1 MRPSA
6 PNDPPQDAPRDRNS
20 SDASTARALRAS
32 AIALS
37 SANASERVAAA
48 ESLLELDIG
57 PEARGAEWALAL
69 CAAGV
74 VVPLLRS
81 VQLVRRDASTAAP
94 AEDESEDVVAAGDAA
109 LLALSELGGVANGL
123 LENEGYQLE
132 LDEESGQALFV
143 DSRSGMASATV
154 PRLRAQEDA
163 DAEDAW
169 AFGALLETLTSVTPL
184 GVNERTGA
192 LAWSVEVVD
201 HVCEREEE
209 DRPAVSVLDMA
220 VEDGSVG
227 ERARALVVSAWRGSD
242 GPVEAEKDPHEPL
255 GVALDS
261 WRDATYVATAMMA
274 SSSPSP
280 RVLMTSC
287 AAGATPSFL
296 RAYWPSA
303 RVDVVESN
311 GVVVDFAMK
320 HFGFECTRCD
330 DLEDVATP
338 GDAGDVRVWRRDF
351 AAVAAAAPRDR
362 YDVVIGRWPN
372 GDARDVWDA
381 LCAIITDDGVM
392 AFSSATPEALEMME
406 TRRAAVLRDAADA
419 TRDDVETRPDKRARE
434 SLSSKLRPDDIA
446 CVLPAS
452 SSSTERAF
460 DPNEWDERVVGK
472 LGGADAAR
480 FPYRLASRD
489 ERAGVTVLEYAAAEI
504 EDVTPAKDDRN
515 AAWDAFGD
523 ADADPCSSSPNVFDA
538 AYWNGVLAAHGCS
551 VADGGDLGVGVAAVD
566 ASETRKHV
574 RSLED
579 DGYVWGDVVVP
590 REDVDALRR
599 GVDALVAASWPPACV
614 FVSDVAWRVIDR
626 LFAHAEV
633 LLGGECVLEPSVAA
647 FKLEKCASGKRYIGN
662 NFGVPHRD
670 YSLDDAVG
678 EDGTRVLSL
687 WLPLNRV
694 TETNG
699 CMYIVSKKHDRDGGR
714 TDAAKS
720 APEVPRGAAAPLAPV
735 QPGALLAWAGNII
748 HWGSACHPDSPDD
761 PRSSVAFVFRKRGVA
776 ESRADARCAPLDR
789 AAAAATTLARRLE
802 IIHHAIGVFEHW
814 YGDAK
819 DVRDKLR

>member
-1 MRPSA
+1 MSA
-6 PNDPPQDAPRDRNS
+6 
-20 SDASTARALRAS
+20 ASAASALRAI
-32 AIALS
+32 ALALS
-37 SANASERVAAA
+37 SANASERAAAA

-57 PEARGAEWALAL
+57 AEGHGAEWALAL

-81 VQLVRRDASTAAP
+81 VQLVRRDASTHAP
-94 AEDESEDVVAAGDAA
+94 AEGESEDVVAAGDAA

-132 LDEESGQALFV
+132 LDEDTGQALFV

-154 PRLRAQEDA
+154 PTLRAQEDL

-169 AFGALLETLTSVTPL
+169 AFGLLLETLTLVTPL

-209 DRPAVSVLDMA
+209 GRPAVSVIDMA

-227 ERARALVVSAWRGSD
+227 DCTRALVAGAWRGSD
-242 GPVEAEKDPHEPL
+242 GAVEAEKDPQEPL

-274 SSSPSP
+274 SASPSP

-287 AAGATPSFL
+287 AAGAVPSFL
-296 RAYWPSA
+296 RTYWPSA
-303 RVDVVESN
+303 RVDVVESD
-311 GVVVDFAMK
+311 GVVVDFAVK
-320 HFGFECTRCD
+320 HFGFNCSRRD
-330 DLEDVATP
+330 DVEEVATP
-338 GDAGDVRVWRRDF
+338 GDAGDVRVWSRDF
-351 AAVAAAAPRDR
+351 ADVAAAAPRDR
-362 YDVVIGRWPN
+362 YDVIIGRWPS

-406 TRRAAVLRDAADA
+406 TRRAALLRDPADV
-419 TRDDVETRPDKRARE
+419 TFVDVEARPDKRARA
-434 SLSSKLRPDDIA
+434 SLSSALRANDIA
-446 CVLPAS
+446 CALPAS
-452 SSSTERAF
+452 SSSSSERTL
-460 DPNEWDERVVGK
+460 DPNGWDERVVEK
-472 LGGADAAR
+472 LGAADAAR

-489 ERAGVTVLEYAAAEI
+489 DHAGVTVLDYAAAEVD
-504 EDVTPAKDDRN
+504 DVAPAMDAQN
-515 AAWDAFGD
+515 AAWDTFGD
-523 ADADPCSSSPNVFDA
+523 ADAGPSTSSPNVFDA

-551 VADGGDLGVGVAAVD
+551 ITDGCDLGVATVD
-566 ASETRKHV
+566 ASETKKHV
-574 RSLED
+574 RSLQD

-614 FVSDVAWRVIDR
+614 FVADVAWRVIDR

-678 EDGTRVLSL
+678 EDGTQVLSL

-694 TETNG
+694 TETSG
-699 CMYIVSKKHDRDGGR
+699 CMYIVSKKDDEDGGR
-714 TDAAKS
+714 SDAAKS
-720 APEVPRGAAAPLAPV
+720 APEVPRGAAKPLAPV
-735 QPGALLAWAGNII
+735 EPGTLLAWAGNII
-748 HWGSACHPDSPDD
+748 HWGSACQPDSPDD
-761 PRSSVAFVFRKRGVA
+761 PRASVAFVFRKRGVA

-789 AAAAATTLARRLE
+789 ASAAATTLARRLE